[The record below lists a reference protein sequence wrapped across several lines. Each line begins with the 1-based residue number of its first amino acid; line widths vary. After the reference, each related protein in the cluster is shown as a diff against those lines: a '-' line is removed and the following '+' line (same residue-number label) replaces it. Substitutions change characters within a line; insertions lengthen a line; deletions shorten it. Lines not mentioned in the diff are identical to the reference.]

1 LLLKDRVNVHEFI
14 SYSSVDGKDFAFRLA
29 DALLVGPTPI
39 TTWLDKRSLMPSRDW
54 DVQIAEAISTCH
66 SFLFVMT
73 PDSVEDV
80 SVCKIEWTRALQ
92 YKKPIVPLS
101 FYPKVT
107 IPFRL
112 ANRQY
117 IDFTAD
123 FDSVLAKLRSYLLWL
138 RSPAGILQ
146 SMKDRLAD
154 AKRDLRRATIESER
168 TRIEEEIKQLEH
180 DISGQQIIVDD
191 PGAAIH
197 RIEQTIEQGLRQERR
212 EATPVTSTVGITL
225 INPPPGVVPSYFQ
238 DRSVETRIIGQF
250 LQNDAL
256 YLVAIV
262 GRSGIGKTALACRFL
277 KSLERGQVSDNGGSL
292 GVDGIVYLSAV
303 GSRRISLIN
312 ILSDLSALLPIEA
325 AKDIQVSL
333 KDPKKS
339 PEAKVHDL
347 LSLLGTK
354 HIVLLLDNF
363 ESLVDPATRQIFDKE
378 LDEGLRAFLNFPYH
392 AVKIIITSRVIP
404 QSLLLTQPGRQKII
418 ELDEGLGSPFAENLL
433 REMDE
438 DGKIGL
444 RDASPELL
452 SKAREYTRGYPRALE
467 ALFAALS
474 VDRDTSLEDIIGV
487 AESQLPENVVEALVG
502 EAFNRLD
509 PLSQQVMQALATY
522 HFPVTVTAVNYLLQ
536 PYGPGMDSADILKRL
551 VNMYFVRREVGRYY
565 LHPADRLYALR
576 RIPRGSE
583 ADRSVVSDVPFT
595 QFALLHHAAEYFKH
609 IRKPRE
615 QWKTVEDLA
624 PQLSE
629 FDLRCTGEE
638 YDTAAQVL
646 DEIDLDYLLLWGYA
660 NDVRLMRE
668 RLANH
673 ITEDH
678 LRINQAKSLG
688 TLSAILGNLNDA
700 IDYYHQML
708 SLVQVAND
716 QHNEIYAL
724 NGLAGA
730 YRRLARY
737 TEAITYSQQAL
748 FVANQLGDMR
758 SEGSIAAT
766 LGGIYWSLGRYQEA
780 LQYQQQALFMA
791 RQSHD
796 QRGEGYA
803 LGGLGSTQLSLGHID
818 EALAHYQQ
826 ALSIFRAIGHRQGEA
841 YILESLGRAYFNA
854 GKLEEAL
861 TSSMQSLTLH
871 TDIHNRRGEGHSA
884 FNIAR
889 IYRAKHELDAALEY
903 AERARQSLVES
914 RVPEGATA
922 QALVNVVKAA
932 LTNDKIAEAQALL
945 VCAKSPANTGDLKE
959 SVEFAHEAQFIA
971 QAEKLTNV
979 ELEARELIEEY
990 DRKITGS

>member
-1 LLLKDRVNVHEFI
+1 MHEFI

-39 TTWLDKRSLMPSRDW
+39 TTWLDKRSLMPSQDW

-73 PDSVEDV
+73 PDSVEDT
-80 SVCKIEWTRALQ
+80 SICKLEWTQALR
-92 YKKPIVPLS
+92 YKKPIVPLL
-101 FYPKVT
+101 FYPK
-107 IPFRL
+107 IALPFRL

-117 IDFTAD
+117 IDFTID
-123 FDSVLAKLRSYLLWL
+123 FDSALVKLRSYLLWL
-138 RSPAGILQ
+138 HSPAGIQQ

-154 AKRDLRRATIESER
+154 AKRDLRRATTESECAR
-168 TRIEEEIKQLEH
+168 VEEEIQQLEH
-180 DISGQQIIVDD
+180 DISRQQMIVSD
-191 PGAAIH
+191 PGAAAH
-197 RIEQTIEQGLRQERR
+197 HIEQTIEQGLIQERQE
-212 EATPVTSTVGITL
+212 EMSVASTAGIAL

-238 DRSVETRIIGQF
+238 DRFVETKIIGQF

-256 YLVAIV
+256 CLLAIV
-262 GRSGIGKTALACRFL
+262 GRSGVGKTALACRFM
-277 KSLERGQVSDNGGSL
+277 KSLERGQMPGSAGSL
-292 GVDGIVYLSAV
+292 KVDGIVYLSAV
-303 GSRRISLIN
+303 GSRRISFTN
-312 ILSDLSALLPIEA
+312 ILLDLSAVLPLEEA
-325 AKDIQVSL
+325 TKDIQVSL
-333 KDPKKS
+333 KDPKVS
-339 PEAKVHDL
+339 PEVKIHDL

-354 HIVLLLDNF
+354 CVVLLLDNF
-363 ESLVDPATRQIFDKE
+363 ESLVDPITRQVFDKE
-378 LDEGLRAFLNFPYH
+378 LDEGLRAFLKFPYH

-404 QSLLLTQPGRQKII
+404 QSLLLIQPGRQKIL
-418 ELDEGLGSPFAENLL
+418 ELDEGLLSPFAENLL

-438 DGKIGL
+438 NGKIGL

-502 EAFNRLD
+502 EAFNRLAS
-509 PLSQQVMQALATY
+509 LSQQVMQVLAIY

-536 PYGPGMDSADILKRL
+536 PYLPGMDSADILKRL
-551 VNMYFVRREVGRYY
+551 VNMYFVRREARRYY

-583 ADRSVVSDVPFT
+583 ADRNTASDVPFT

-646 DEIDLDYLLLWGYA
+646 DEIDIDYLLLWGYA

-673 ITEDH
+673 IKENH

-688 TLSAILGNLNDA
+688 ALSAILGKLNDA
-700 IDYYHQML
+700 INYYHQML
-708 SLVQVAND
+708 ALVQIAND
-716 QHNEIYAL
+716 QRNEIYAL

-730 YRRLARY
+730 NRRLAHY
-737 TEAITYSQQAL
+737 TEAIMYSEQAL
-748 FVANQLGDMR
+748 FVASQLGDKR
-758 SEGSIAAT
+758 SKGSIVST
-766 LGGIYWSLGRYQEA
+766 LGGTYWSLGRYQEA
-780 LQYQQQALFMA
+780 LQYQQQALLMA
-791 RQSHD
+791 QTSYD

-826 ALSIFRAIGHRQGEA
+826 ALNIFRAIGHRQGEA

-861 TSSMQSLTLH
+861 TSSLQSLTLH

-889 IYRAKHELDAALEY
+889 IYRAKHELDMALEY
-903 AERARQSLVES
+903 AERARLCLVES
-914 RVPEGATA
+914 GVPAGATA
-922 QALVNVVKAA
+922 EALVNVVKAT
-932 LTNDKIAEAQALL
+932 LTNDKLAEAQALL
-945 VCAKSPANTGDLKE
+945 VCAKGPATAGDLKD
-959 SVEFAHEAQFIA
+959 SIGFAYEALFIA
-971 QAEKLTNV
+971 KAEKLINIET
-979 ELEARELIEEY
+979 EAQLLIEEY
-990 DRKITGS
+990 NRKTTGS